1 LNSFHHGENHETE
14 ASKLIRGTSYHS
26 IREAQVPGR
35 HAGPVESIRRKASK
49 NFEQLVLCWYY
60 VFQVFPIYTSIYI
73 IFDGD
78 LVFEHDEKPN
88 TARCFGRFGMISR
101 WGPADRVLEDG
112 TQVLGSLR

>member
-1 LNSFHHGENHETE
+1 M
-14 ASKLIRGTSYHS
+14 
-26 IREAQVPGR
+26 PGR

-78 LVFEHDEKPN
+78 LVFERDEKPN